1 MGQCLEG
8 RPAFP
13 KGDVSYV
20 EALESTARSGAH
32 GFRSRRPRSLLTVPT
47 IVGLELILQKDLS
60 ILRHFFGVR
69 FFIHIDHLD

>member
-20 EALESTARSGAH
+20 EALDVR
-32 GFRSRRPRSLLTVPT
+32 VPT
-47 IVGLELILQKDLS
+47 ASGLAVLA
-60 ILRHFFGVR
+60 HC
-69 FFIHIDHLD
+69 

>member
-1 MGQCLEG
+1 MA
-8 RPAFP
+8 RPGFP

-47 IVGLELILQKDLS
+47 IVGLGLKAPR
-60 ILRHFFGVR
+60 LRR
-69 FFIHIDHLD
+69 